1 VAARYDKYDPIS
13 GGFRAPLNADW
24 LDADVGIPFAVGL
37 NASGKV
43 VKGAGTTGVRG
54 VLVVDAK
61 GKKANDIVDC
71 MTEGEIVDVTSPT
84 LVAGM
89 RYGGVSASG
98 VIGAAG
104 AGAGSEVGF
113 TVEATR
119 LIVRVSSVVTT

>member
-1 VAARYDKYDPIS
+1 MAARYDKYDPIS

-43 VKGAGTTGVRG
+43 VKGAGTTGVRA
-54 VLVVDAK
+54 VLVIDK
-61 GKKANDIVDC
+61 TGFKANDIVDC
-71 MTEGEIVDVTSPT
+71 MTEGEIVDVTSPV

-89 RYGGVSASG
+89 KYGGVSATG

-104 AGAGSEVGF
+104 AGAGQEIGF

-119 LIVRVSSVVTT
+119 LIVRVGGTVTT

>member
-1 VAARYDKYDPIS
+1 
-13 GGFRAPLNADW
+13 
-24 LDADVGIPFAVGL
+24 
-37 NASGKV
+37 
-43 VKGAGTTGVRG
+43 
-54 VLVVDAK
+54 LVVDK
-61 GKKANDIVDC
+61 IGRKANDIVDC

-89 RYGGVSASG
+89 KYGGVSATG

-119 LIVRVSSVVTT
+119 LIVRVGGTVTT

>member
-1 VAARYDKYDPIS
+1 MAARYDKYDPIS

-43 VKGAGTTGVRG
+43 VKGAGQSGVQA
-54 VLVVDAK
+54 VLVIDAI

-71 MTEGEIVDVTSPT
+71 MTHGEIVDVTSPA
-84 LVAGM
+84 LAAGTK
-89 RYGGVSASG
+89 YAGVSASG
-98 VIGAAG
+98 VVAAAG
-104 AGAGSEVGF
+104 VGREVGF

-119 LIVRVSSVVTT
+119 LIVRVTGVATT

>member
-1 VAARYDKYDPIS
+1 MAARYDKYDPIS

-43 VKGAGTTGVRG
+43 VKGAGTTGVRA
-54 VLVVDAK
+54 VLVVDAI

-71 MTEGEIVDVTSPT
+71 MTAGEIVDVTSPALAAGT
-84 LVAGM
+84 KYAGVAAT
-89 RYGGVSASG
+89 GVIAASG
-98 VIGAAG
+98 V
-104 AGAGSEVGF
+104 GSEVGY

-119 LIVRVSSVVTT
+119 LIVRTTGVATT